1 MQDMEASIRQ
11 KLEEGVLSFR
21 GRYLQNGIEALRIDK
36 HPIEGTIARYIDH
49 TLLKPEAT
57 VQDVETLC
65 EEARSYS
72 FVSVCVNPSFV
83 HRCTELLGGTETVVC
98 TVIGF
103 PLGSNT
109 TEIKVAETE
118 QAIHNGAREIDMVLH
133 IGMLKSGEYDYVYSD
148 IAQITETA
156 HRSDVLVKVIIE
168 TALLTED
175 EKIRACLLAKWAGTD
190 FVKTS
195 TGFGTGGAT
204 VPDIRLM
211 RAVVGP
217 HLGVKAS
224 GGIRT
229 RKSAEEM
236 IRNGATRIGASASVS
251 IVREHIE

>member
-1 MQDMEASIRQ
+1 METTIRQ
-11 KLEEGVLSFR
+11 KLEEGVRSFHD
-21 GRYLQNGIEALRIDK
+21 RYLQNGIEALRIDER
-36 HPIEGTIARYIDH
+36 PVSGTIVRYIDH

-57 VQDVETLC
+57 VQNIETLC
-65 EEARSYS
+65 EEARTHA
-72 FVSVCVNPSFV
+72 FMSVCVNPSFV
-83 HRCTELLGGTETVVC
+83 HRCTELLSGSQTVVC

-109 TEIKVAETE
+109 TEIKIAEAE

-133 IGMLKSGEYDYVYSD
+133 IGMLKSGEYDYVHSD
-148 IAQITETA
+148 IAHITETA

-168 TALLTED
+168 TSLLTDE
-175 EKIRACLLAKWAGTD
+175 EKIRACLLAQWAGTD

-195 TGFGTGGAT
+195 TGFGPGGAT
-204 VPDIRLM
+204 VRDIRLM

-236 IRNGATRIGASASVS
+236 IRNGATRIGTSASVA
-251 IVREHIE
+251 IVHEDNG